1 MGWFMGFS
9 LLVPSDGSGHGRRV
23 PAGPEL
29 GSLMRDNPT
38 HGTSS
43 NTKGDDMGKNGHRL
57 TFLVVEVEPGQAL
70 STRKLL
76 LETAK
81 HNVMTAHS
89 GKEGVEMLRRF
100 PKVDAIALDV
110 GLKDME
116 CSRIAKEMKSITPRI
131 PIVAM
136 SPRVADQCEWADKIV
151 SSHEPRE
158 LVELL
163 ENLGTATAARQPIE
177 LIREGSRGPTR

>member
-1 MGWFMGFS
+1 MGWSMPSS
-9 LLVPSDGSGHGRRV
+9 LQVPSARSGHGRQV
-23 PAGPEL
+23 PART
-29 GSLMRDNPT
+29 GSFIAYYNPQRV
-38 HGTSS
+38 TSS
-43 NTKGDDMGKNGHRL
+43 KHKGDDMGKNGHRL
-57 TFLVVEVEPGQAL
+57 AFLVVEVEPGQAL

-89 GKEGVEMLRRF
+89 GKEGIEMLRRF

-116 CSRIAKEMKSITPRI
+116 CSRIAKEMKSITPHI

-136 SPRVADQCEWADKIV
+136 SPRVADQCEWADRIV

-158 LVELL
+158 LVQLL
-163 ENLGTATAARQPIE
+163 ENIGRAA
-177 LIREGSRGPTR
+177 